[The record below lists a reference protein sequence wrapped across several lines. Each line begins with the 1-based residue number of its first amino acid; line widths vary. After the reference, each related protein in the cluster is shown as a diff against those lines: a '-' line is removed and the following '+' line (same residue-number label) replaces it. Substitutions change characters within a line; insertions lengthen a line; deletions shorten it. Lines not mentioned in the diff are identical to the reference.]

1 MIELLENP
9 LAVHSAERNCQTVE
23 LSIRRQKCTSSSR
36 RVSVREQAHYVTIS
50 IQRLQSGIGSVVWVP
65 AGLSSNSSFQ
75 SLSCWAIGLLVVDVP
90 FHGDFTRPFYT
101 PSSLKASLATLL
113 IILSRHPAL
122 SLKSQSTKASGF
134 SYRFSFS
141 QNMEGIIPFV
151 FKVIAQY
158 KEGEHASFGALISYS
173 DEPSA
178 VSSYVLLP
186 GDSDGRHRDE
196 SNQQLCST
204 SAHAEAVTT
213 CTARASP
220 IRRSTLRRRA

>member
-90 FHGDFTRPFYT
+90 FHGDFTRPFFI
-101 PSSLKASLATLL
+101 PRH
-113 IILSRHPAL
+113 LSKRPWPH
-122 SLKSQSTKASGF
+122 
-134 SYRFSFS
+134 
-141 QNMEGIIPFV
+141 
-151 FKVIAQY
+151 
-158 KEGEHASFGALISYS
+158 YS
-173 DEPSA
+173 
-178 VSSYVLLP
+178 SSYPGILLFH
-186 GDSDGRHRDE
+186 SSHRAQKLLV
-196 SNQQLCST
+196 SHT
-204 SAHAEAVTT
+204 ASASRRTW
-213 CTARASP
+213 RASS
-220 IRRSTLRRRA
+220 RSSSRS